1 VNRCD
6 EYSTYL
12 GLCKVCGCHWR
23 KHKHITYE
31 YKINRIYVISDA
43 KISAESNQEI
53 SLRDI
58 DKRISDLREEE
69 RQIQDVYRKLAEF
82 LHANALL
89 PINDGYVDYLQ
100 YFIREEQMK
109 QTAGADNRDVIANL
123 EKLMTD
129 YNNEME
135 LFQRTLQKQRDAGE
149 ERESLE
155 SEKVFELAGKLYRL
169 PINGQQIREQ
179 VTAIKISQDRYNA
192 QHEKFVELPTKA
204 ASSTLML
211 QLRDILS
218 TR

>member
-1 VNRCD
+1 VTRCN

-89 PINDGYVDYLQ
+89 PINDGYIDYLQ

-109 QTAGADNRDVIANL
+109 QNAGAHNTEVIAGL
-123 EKLMTD
+123 EKMMTEFTD
-129 YNNEME
+129 DIE
-135 LFQRTLQKQRDAGE
+135 LFKKTLRDQIDASGE
-149 ERESLE
+149 T
-155 SEKVFELAGKLYRL
+155 KVLQPEDVFQLVGTLYRL
-169 PINGQQIREQ
+169 PINGNQIREQ
-179 VTAIKISQDRYNA
+179 VAIMEISQKRYNA
-192 QHEKFVELPTKA
+192 QHEKFVELPAKA
-204 ASSTLML
+204 ASSKLML

-218 TR
+218 AR